1 MCLPWLHALPVS
13 LVKLDASKK
22 GKNLMSAC
30 FRSIEMSITLIT
42 LKKMMLLFLLVSLE
56 VYLYVILTDYSRRYE
71 PDMLWRICTFVSIF
85 HLLAAADN
93 AFFACVS
100 WVTMFCYLKEGLIL
114 AVFLQ
119 QYPVLLGLNLAASL
133 GLCSTANTN
142 WCQLPFCGSLTIWV
156 CLYIYKCTECL
167 SKASC
172 HWCLWEV
179 LGSPVKHL
187 N

>member
-1 MCLPWLHALPVS
+1 MFALAAHFACKFGQVRCFKKRKKTDVS
-13 LVKLDASKK
+13 LLQVNWNVYNS
-22 GKNLMSAC
+22 NN
-30 FRSIEMSITLIT
+30 FF
-42 LKKMMLLFLLVSLE
+42 KKMMLLFLLVSLE

-85 HLLAAADN
+85 HLLAAV
-93 AFFACVS
+93 FFACVS